1 MKKKIFFVT
10 ASRADFGKLKSLI
23 KITKKNS
30 NFKVYIIITG
40 MHMIPLYGN
49 TFKEIQ
55 KFFRYNLIKFKNQ
68 NKGDKLEVVLNKT
81 IKNFSRI
88 VKKNRPDL
96 IILHGDR
103 IETLA
108 CALVGSLNHILTG
121 HIEGGELSGTIDDT
135 IRHAVTKLCHIHFVG
150 NDEAKKRIF
159 KMGEH
164 SNKIFN
170 IGSPD
175 MDIIFKKKRINI
187 DYVKRRYGIKFKKFA
202 ILIWHSVTSELKDLE
217 KNTKRL
223 IKFINTLDINFIV
236 IYPNNDPGSSIIIN
250 CYKKNLLK
258 QKTKLFKSLRF
269 ENFITLLKNSEF
281 IVGNSS
287 CAIYEAPALGIPS
300 INIGTRQKNRLNK
313 NSIKNIDDLANLDL
327 KEIIIFLN
335 SYKKEKISY
344 FGKGNTDKK
353 FIKILKSKNL
363 WNTSVQKYF
372 STSAVI

>member
-1 MKKKIFFVT
+1 
-10 ASRADFGKLKSLI
+10 
-23 KITKKNS
+23 
-30 NFKVYIIITG
+30 

-49 TFKEIQ
+49 TYKEIQ
-55 KFFRYNLIKFKNQ
+55 KFFSYNLIKFKNQ
-68 NKGDKLEVVLNKT
+68 NKGDKLELVLNKT

-88 VKKNRPDL
+88 VKKIRPDL

-108 CALVGSLNHILTG
+108 CALVGSLNHILTA

-150 NDEAKKRIF
+150 NEDAKKRIV

-175 MDIIFKKKRINI
+175 MDIIFKKKKINI
-187 DYVKRRYGIKFKKFA
+187 HYVKRRYGIKFEKFA
-202 ILIWHSVTSELKDLE
+202 ILIWHPVTSELKDLE
-217 KNTKRL
+217 KNTKKIIR
-223 IKFINTLDINFIV
+223 FINTLDINFIV
-236 IYPNNDPGSSIIIN
+236 IYPNNDPGSNIIIN
-250 CYKKNLLK
+250 CYKKYFFK
-258 QKTKLFKSLRF
+258 KKTKLFKSLRF
-269 ENFITLLKNSEF
+269 ENFITLLKHSEF
-281 IVGNSS
+281 IIGNSS
-287 CAIYEAPALGIPS
+287 CAIYEAPVLGTPS

-313 NSIKNIDDLANLDL
+313 KSIKNIDNLNNLNL
-327 KEIIIFLN
+327 KEIITFLK

-344 FGKGNTDKK
+344 FGRGNTDKK
-353 FIKILKSKNL
+353 FIKILRNKNL

-372 STSAVI
+372 NTSAVI

>member
-1 MKKKIFFVT
+1 MKKKIFFLT

-30 NFKVYIIITG
+30 QFKVYIIITG

-49 TFKEIQ
+49 TYKEIQ
-55 KFFRYNLIKFKNQ
+55 KFFSYNLIKFRNQ

-81 IKNFSRI
+81 IKHFSRI
-88 VKKNRPDL
+88 VKKIKPDL

-103 IETLA
+103 VETLA
-108 CALVGSLNHILTG
+108 CALVGSLNHILTA

-150 NDEAKKRIF
+150 NEDAKKRII

-164 SNKIFN
+164 PKKIFN

-175 MDIIFKKKRINI
+175 MDIIFKRKKINI
-187 DYVKRRYGIKFKKFA
+187 GYVKRRYEIKFKEFA

-217 KNTKRL
+217 KNTKKL
-223 IKFINTLDINFIV
+223 IKIINNLDVNFVV
-236 IYPNNDPGSSIIIN
+236 IYPNNDPGSGIIIN
-250 CYKKNLLK
+250 CYKKYLLK
-258 QKTKLFKSLRF
+258 NKTRLFKSLRF
-269 ENFITLLKNSEF
+269 ENFITLLKNSKF
-281 IVGNSS
+281 IIGNSS

-313 NSIKNIDDLANLDL
+313 KSIKNLDNPNL
-327 KEIIIFLN
+327 KEILMFLK

-353 FIKILKSKNL
+353 FIKILKDKNF
-363 WNTSVQKYF
+363 WDTSVQKYF
-372 STSAVI
+372 NASVAI